1 MGTKKVILVIG
12 SEGQIGSELV
22 PALCERY
29 GEARVVAADI
39 RPQAHNRARFRRVDI
54 IDRAALREIVKES
67 HATTIYNLV
76 SILSAT
82 GEKDP
87 ELAWRVNME
96 GLRNIIEIS
105 RTLGVR
111 KVFWP
116 SSIAAFGP
124 RTPRIRTPQI
134 TVMDPTTMYGI
145 AKASGELLCQYAS
158 IKYGLDVRCLRYPGI
173 LSWKTPPG
181 GGTTD
186 YAIAMVYEAVRKR
199 KYTCFLRKDSV
210 LPMMYMPD
218 AIRATLDIMDA
229 PSERLRLR
237 SGYNLAAISFSPG
250 DLEQEIQRHIPSFT
264 CKYEPDERQRIADSW
279 PRSINDTY
287 AREDFN
293 WRPRFTLRA
302 MVADMLAN
310 VRQLIEGEDVRITR
324 KRST

>member
-1 MGTKKVILVIG
+1 MILVIG

-76 SILSAT
+76 SILSAN

-124 RTPRIRTPQI
+124 RTPRTRTPQI

-145 AKASGELLCQYAS
+145 TKASGELLCQYAS

-293 WRPRFTLRA
+293 WRPRFTLRT